1 MAIRFHAHEIGK
13 PNFERKILK
22 SGLSWLIR
30 EHKKELGNIDVI
42 FCSDE
47 ELLKMNKEYLQH
59 DYFTD
64 VISFDYSE
72 GIIISG
78 DIFISIDRIRENAGN
93 MNISMQ
99 NEIRRVVGHGVLH
112 LIGFEDGTV
121 SERKNMTREEDKFL
135 KFFD

>member
-1 MAIRFHAHEIGK
+1 
-13 PNFERKILK
+13 
-22 SGLSWLIR
+22 
-30 EHKKELGNIDVI
+30 
-42 FCSDE
+42 
-47 ELLKMNKEYLQH
+47 MNKEYLQH